1 MFRRILIANRG
12 EIALRVLRTAREMGV
27 EVAAVYSHF
36 DRAAL
41 HARLANVA
49 VPLGGSTPAESYL
62 AIDKLLDAARKSGS
76 EAVHPGY
83 GFLSENEDFAQAV
96 LDAGLAWIGP
106 PPEAIRAMGDKIESR
121 RLMQAAGVPVVP
133 GLVEALAD
141 PAQAAR
147 EAERIGYPI
156 ALMASAGGGG

>member
-27 EVAAVYSHF
+27 EVAAVYSEF
-36 DRAAL
+36 DRRAL

-62 AIDKLLDAARKSGS
+62 SLEQIIAAAKATGS
-76 EAVHPGY
+76 EAIHPGY

-96 LDAGLAWIGP
+96 IDAGLVWIGP
-106 PPEAIRAMGDKIESR
+106 PPSAILAMGDKIESR
-121 RLMQAAGVPVVP
+121 KRMQSAGVPVVP

-141 PAQAAR
+141 AKRALAEAQR
-147 EAERIGYPI
+147 
-156 ALMASAGGGG
+156 